1 MSVHRG
7 RRAAAHRHPQSS
19 LRALDAHMQML
30 RAEVRTGL
38 SSQDVRRTLI
48 KEKLRQPAPSRFAT
62 ASAGVGGDIAEIPSA
77 WLEGDLNLESMIND
91 KGGASAASFPAGA
104 HLAGATTSTTSA
116 CPAPSSS
123 APSAALR
130 TYEVLRTAA
139 EEVDYDVSYEEAL
152 RHVEER
158 DSETGLATTWRT
170 RCRTSVP
177 QLFSFTAVTASAGS
191 REERGEC
198 LMFEGGATAG
208 GSFRPAASSELYT
221 TPPCQ
226 SSVAGCSAT
235 CRLSAALSASRPVSQ
250 ASIASA
256 ATSSSITATNKAK
269 REAPRSKGGGV
280 GAFPLS
286 TEGTAVVCSSAATYA
301 KTLRK
306 LVQEQR
312 RHASGVGSGPL
323 PSGSTS
329 AAWFGRE
336 HNERDGGAAALE
348 WRTRLTAAVTLAVC
362 PSCNAWFERTLQQPQ
377 RRRPS
382 EETLKRDVGN
392 AEDASRC
399 CCPRCGHDVG
409 ADTPATAA
417 AAGAGPR
424 WAWAPPAT
432 TAGCEATPRDFN
444 EAPERVVDP
453 ANARCP
459 QQPSS
464 LASSTIHRNTN
475 GVIGETC
482 GTDSVGFAESSSD
495 GSKEESFAALVARI
509 RASRL
514 RAQEGVERSD
524 TMTPS
529 ATEVHTQ
536 QSPLSNTSIV
546 PPRPPTQLT
555 PTTVPASVG
564 TFHVCSETDMR
575 GEMAPSQPLPLSE
588 PTAPARANP
597 FTQSLRAALSHLY
610 FDDLWAS
617 VMGEVS

>member
-1 MSVHRG
+1 
-7 RRAAAHRHPQSS
+7 
-19 LRALDAHMQML
+19 MQTL
-30 RAEVRTGL
+30 RAEARTGL

-62 ASAGVGGDIAEIPSA
+62 ASAGVGGDIAELPSA
-77 WLEGDLNLESMIND
+77 WLEGDLNLESTVND
-91 KGGASAASFPAGA
+91 KGGASAASLPAGA
-104 HLAGATTSTTSA
+104 HLAGATTSTTCA

-130 TYEVLRTAA
+130 TYEALLTAA
-139 EEVDYDVSYEEAL
+139 EEVDYDISYEEAL

-158 DSETGLATTWRT
+158 DSETGLAITWRT
-170 RCRTSVP
+170 RCRASVP
-177 QLFSFTAVTASAGS
+177 QLFSSTAVTASAGS
-191 REERGEC
+191 REEGGEC
-198 LMFEGGATAG
+198 LMFEGGATAA
-208 GSFRPAASSELYT
+208 GSLRPAASSELYT
-221 TPPCQ
+221 TPP
-226 SSVAGCSAT
+226 SRPSVAGRSAT
-235 CRLSAALSASRPVSQ
+235 CRLSAALSASRPASQ

-256 ATSSSITATNKAK
+256 ATSSITATNRAK
-269 REAPRSKGGGV
+269 RDAPRSKGGGV
-280 GAFPLS
+280 GGFPLS

-301 KTLRK
+301 TALRQ
-306 LVQEQR
+306 LVQGQR

-329 AAWFGRE
+329 AAWISRE
-336 HNERDGGAAALE
+336 HNECDGGAAALE

-382 EETLKRDVGN
+382 EETLKRDVWN
-392 AEDASRC
+392 AKDASRC

-424 WAWAPPAT
+424 WAWAPLAT

-444 EAPERVVDP
+444 EAPERVIDP
-453 ANARCP
+453 AIARCP

-464 LASSTIHRNTN
+464 LASAAIHRNTN

-514 RAQEGVERSD
+514 RAQEGAERND
-524 TMTPS
+524 MMTPS
-529 ATEVHTQ
+529 ATEVHIR

-546 PPRPPTQLT
+546 PLRPPAQLT

-564 TFHVCSETDMR
+564 TLHVCAETDMR
-575 GEMAPSQPLPLSE
+575 GKTAPSRPLPLSE

-597 FTQSLRAALSHLY
+597 FTQSLRAALSRLY

-617 VMGEVS
+617 AMGEVS

>member
-1 MSVHRG
+1 
-7 RRAAAHRHPQSS
+7 
-19 LRALDAHMQML
+19 MQML
-30 RAEVRTGL
+30 RAEARTGL

-62 ASAGVGGDIAEIPSA
+62 VSSGVGGGIAEIPSA
-77 WLEGDLNLESMIND
+77 WLEGDLYVASTVDN
-91 KGGASAASFPAGA
+91 KGGASVASLPAGA
-104 HLAGATTSTTSA
+104 HLTGGTTSTTSA
-116 CPAPSSS
+116 CRAPSSS

-130 TYEVLRTAA
+130 MYEVLRTAA

-170 RCRTSVP
+170 RCRASVP
-177 QLFSFTAVTASAGS
+177 QLFSFTAMTASAGS
-191 REERGEC
+191 REARGER
-198 LMFEGGATAG
+198 LMFEGAATAG
-208 GSFRPAASSELYT
+208 GSFCPAASSELYT
-221 TPPCQ
+221 TPP
-226 SSVAGCSAT
+226 SRPSVVGCSAT
-235 CRLSAALSASRPVSQ
+235 CRLSAALSASRPASQ

-256 ATSSSITATNKAK
+256 ATSSSITATNRAK
-269 REAPRSKGGGV
+269 REAPLSKGGGV

-301 KTLRK
+301 KTLRQ

-312 RHASGVGSGPL
+312 RHASGVGSGQL

-329 AAWFGRE
+329 AAWIGRV

-392 AEDASRC
+392 AENASRC

-409 ADTPATAA
+409 AGTPATAA

-424 WAWAPPAT
+424 WAWAPPAA
-432 TAGCEATPRDFN
+432 TASCETTPRDFN
-444 EAPERVVDP
+444 EAPERVIDN

-459 QQPSS
+459 QQPFS
-464 LASSTIHRNTN
+464 LASAAIHRNTN

-482 GTDSVGFAESSSD
+482 GTDSVGFVESSSD
-495 GSKEESFAALVARI
+495 GSKEVSFAALVARI

-514 RAQEGVERSD
+514 RAQEGAERSD
-524 TMTPS
+524 MITPK
-529 ATEVHTQ
+529 ATEVHTL

-546 PPRPPTQLT
+546 PLRPPTQLT
-555 PTTVPASVG
+555 QTTVPASVG
-564 TFHVCSETDMR
+564 TFRVCAETDIR
-575 GEMAPSQPLPLSE
+575 GKMAPSRPLPSSE
-588 PTAPARANP
+588 PCAPARADP
-597 FTQSLRAALSHLY
+597 FTQRLRAALSSLY

-617 VMGEVS
+617 AMGKVS